1 MNDDEVRFLQEY
13 FRNSQRMGDIVGI
26 LLRMSETLNLMKWI
40 LVLLALNAIEL
51 GTLTAMT
58 IWLIGG

>member
-26 LLRMSETLNLMKWI
+26 LLRMSETLNLIRWI
-40 LVLLALNAIEL
+40 LALNAIEL